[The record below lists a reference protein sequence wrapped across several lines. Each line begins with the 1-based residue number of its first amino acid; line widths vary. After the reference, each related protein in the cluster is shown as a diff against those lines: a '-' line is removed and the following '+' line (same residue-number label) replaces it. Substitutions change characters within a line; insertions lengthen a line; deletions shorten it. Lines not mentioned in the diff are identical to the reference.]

1 MSYWVSRRDT
11 SAGRR
16 IYTGQLRFLTGL
28 ASLALVV
35 ACLYWARVILIPI
48 ALALLLAF
56 LLSPVVGAL
65 QRVGLG
71 RVAPV
76 VLVVSLAVALL
87 GGVGWITLVQL
98 GNLAHELPTYRA
110 NIRQKI
116 ADLRGA
122 GKGTV
127 LEKFQETAKEIQ
139 REVEKPAPGEAPN
152 QKPIP
157 VVVQTPSVLW
167 RLPSLF
173 EALGTAGLVIVL
185 VIFMLL
191 RRQDL
196 RDRLIR
202 LMGDGRLTTTTR
214 ALDDAGHRI
223 SRYLLMQS
231 IINGTFGLALGLGL
245 FLIGVPYA
253 FLWGFLGAALRFIPY
268 VGPWIAAILP
278 IALSAAAFPGWVR
291 PALAL
296 GLVLTLE
303 LVSNMVLEPW
313 LYGQSAG
320 ASDVGLLVAVAF
332 WTWLWGPIGLVLAT
346 PLTVCFVVFS
356 KHVAEF
362 EILGVL
368 MGDEPAMAPSIRY
381 YQRLLAMNQ
390 DEATEVVDEYLKTN
404 ALEDLHDQ
412 VLIPALV
419 CMKRDRRR
427 GRLTEEEEQF
437 IVQATR
443 RTIEDLGEREAE
455 ASTLS
460 AERLEVPDH
469 GDAATSLA
477 KAPVLGCPVV
487 DQMDELALLMFR
499 QLLDPTRCDVA
510 LAAPQMLASEIVS
523 LVDQH
528 GVAVVCLGA
537 LPPDGLAQA
546 RYLCKRLRARF
557 PDLKIVVGRWGYE
570 GNLASDRDLLRAAGA
585 EHVGANLRETGD
597 AIMPLIQLAASSL
610 ARDAGAARALTDA

>member
-1 MSYWVSRRDT
+1 VSYWVNRRDT
-11 SAGRR
+11 SAGRP
-16 IYTGQLRFLTGL
+16 IYTGQLRFLIGL

-173 EALGTAGLVIVL
+173 EALGSAGLVIVL

-268 VGPWIAAILP
+268 VGPWIAATLP
-278 IALSAAAFPGWVR
+278 IALSAAAFPGGCG
-291 PALAL
+291 P
-296 GLVLTLE
+296 
-303 LVSNMVLEPW
+303 PW
-313 LYGQSAG
+313 LSA
-320 ASDVGLLVAVAF
+320 S
-332 WTWLWGPIGLVLAT
+332 
-346 PLTVCFVVFS
+346 C
-356 KHVAEF
+356 
-362 EILGVL
+362 
-368 MGDEPAMAPSIRY
+368 
-381 YQRLLAMNQ
+381 
-390 DEATEVVDEYLKTN
+390 
-404 ALEDLHDQ
+404 
-412 VLIPALV
+412 
-419 CMKRDRRR
+419 
-427 GRLTEEEEQF
+427 
-437 IVQATR
+437 
-443 RTIEDLGEREAE
+443 
-455 ASTLS
+455 
-460 AERLEVPDH
+460 
-469 GDAATSLA
+469 
-477 KAPVLGCPVV
+477 
-487 DQMDELALLMFR
+487 
-499 QLLDPTRCDVA
+499 
-510 LAAPQMLASEIVS
+510 
-523 LVDQH
+523 
-528 GVAVVCLGA
+528 
-537 LPPDGLAQA
+537 
-546 RYLCKRLRARF
+546 
-557 PDLKIVVGRWGYE
+557 
-570 GNLASDRDLLRAAGA
+570 
-585 EHVGANLRETGD
+585 
-597 AIMPLIQLAASSL
+597 
-610 ARDAGAARALTDA
+610 